1 MREIEMSEFNI
12 RALGHVGVL
21 MGGTS
26 AERDISLKSGAAVLR
41 ALQASGVDAI
51 AVDLIENWA
60 AQISEAGIESAFIA
74 LHGTLGEDGC
84 VQGLLETMHI
94 PYTGSGVTASA
105 LCMDK
110 QLSKQVLNHA
120 GLQTPISITIG
131 TDGPARYPV
140 FVKPVAEGSSIGL
153 HYVESQRE
161 WQALDL
167 DATTGWMA
175 EMPAKGREIAVSVL
189 NGEALMPVEVAPKSG
204 VYDYASKYTTGATE
218 YFCPARLPAE
228 TLRYCMDRAEQ
239 AIAATS
245 CSGAPRVD
253 MIVPTGGEPMILE
266 INTIPGMTETSLLP
280 KAAAAAGI
288 SFEALCLRMLA
299 SAQLEHAKS
308 EHAETEH
315 SGIVSGGMQ

>member
-1 MREIEMSEFNI
+1 MHDADMHHVDMRAFG
-12 RALGHVGVL
+12 RVGVL

-26 AERDISLKSGAAVLR
+26 AERDISLKSGMAVLN
-41 ALQASGVDAI
+41 ALQSIGVEAV
-51 AVDLIENWA
+51 AVDLKTGWA
-60 AQISEAGIESAFIA
+60 AHIGDAEIDIAFIA

-84 VQGLLETMHI
+84 VQGLLETMMI

-120 GLQTPISITIG
+120 GLQTPVSIDIG
-131 TDGPARYPV
+131 ADGPARYPV

-153 HYVESQRE
+153 HYVASQDN
-161 WQALDL
+161 WQALAL
-167 DATTGWMA
+167 DNTTGWMA

-204 VYDYASKYTTGATE
+204 IYDYASKYTAGATE

-228 TLRYCMDRAEQ
+228 TLRYCMGRAEQ
-239 AIAATS
+239 AALASACCGAA
-245 CSGAPRVD
+245 RVD
-253 MIVPTGGEPMILE
+253 MIVPTGGEPVILE

-288 SFEALCLRMLA
+288 GFEALCWRILA
-299 SAQLEHAKS
+299 AARLEH
-308 EHAETEH
+308 
-315 SGIVSGGMQ
+315 GGGGEQ